1 MFNLNHFNVSVVKSA
16 LRILAAGMLAQGN
29 FIASGT
35 LFAVAEVLGVLEEI
49 V

>member
-1 MFNLNHFNVSVVKSA
+1 MFNLNHFNVSLIKSV

-29 FIASGT
+29 YLSSGV